1 MIKLKKIK
9 LAAKRHHKN
18 AVEQYAI
25 VDDEDYEELI
35 KYDWSCSKNGYAQRR
50 FEKEKD
56 KFSTYPM
63 HRQILGLTFGDKSC
77 VDHINGNKL
86 DNRKSNLRIC
96 SRTQNNHNIGLS
108 KRNKSGVK
116 GVSRHCDKYKLKN
129 GTTVVKECWHAK
141 ICVNREN
148 IELGFFPYTDEGLEQ
163 AKIAYNNAAKKY
175 YGSFAY
181 INP

>member
-1 MIKLKKIK
+1 MKKIK
-9 LAAKRHHKN
+9 LADKRHHKN
-18 AVEQYAI
+18 AVVKYAI

-50 FEKEKD
+50 FEKENK
-56 KFSTYPM
+56 KVSTYPM

-96 SRTQNNHNIGLS
+96 NRTQNNHNVGLS

-116 GVSRHCDKYKLKN
+116 GVSRHCNKYKLKN
-129 GTTVVKECWHAK
+129 GTTVVKEYWYAK
-141 ICVNREN
+141 IRVNGKDRG
-148 IELGFFPYTDEGLEQ
+148 LGLYPYTDEGLEQ
-163 AKIAYNNAAKKY
+163 AKIAYNNAAIQH